1 MFSAL
6 PSTNGICV
14 FDIVS
19 VIFFLIQNEKPKTQ
33 DWNEVGSL
41 GEGRS
46 VPTTSKVVMG
56 CVDEPYS
63 FSSTFLAAKG
73 FAHTIELHSTI
84 TLAWLS

>member
-19 VIFFLIQNEKPKTQ
+19 VIFFFFKYKMKNQKLKTL
-33 DWNEVGSL
+33 WNEVGSL
-41 GEGRS
+41 GEGRI
-46 VPTTSKVVMG
+46 VPTTSKG
-56 CVDEPYS
+56 CNRWVDEPYS
-63 FSSTFLAAKG
+63 G

-84 TLAWLS
+84 TLVS